1 MKSHYSIEDFD
12 YFLESNATQ
21 EEKEK
26 MQNHLTECE
35 NCRKKY
41 EILRSIGDYLET
53 EEKVDELL
61 TERLV
66 GTLNKNRYTKKRRKK
81 KATGLGILKPAFSV
95 FLIAVFAWLA
105 FSMGMKFDFLRNNPA
120 DQQQDNMTIT
130 QGTEKPD
137 ITQTPPEKKEITLT
151 LYFPNLNADC
161 VVPEERLVEVYNDA
175 QLERII
181 FEELMK
187 GPEESGKTAVIPP
200 GSRLL
205 SVETIDGVCRLNLS
219 SEFVD
224 NNPGGTAF
232 ESVLIN
238 SIVNSLTELSYVE
251 KVQFLIEGE
260 KREVYTHAV
269 FDLPFERNEDFIKSP
284 DDTSE
289 AIEIKI
295 RELGK
300 RTLEALRDRDME
312 WLSSVIH
319 PDKNLRFSPYTYV
332 NIDTDLVFTA
342 EEVKTLLKSDK
353 VYNWGKYDG
362 SGEDIE
368 LTFEEYFS
376 KFVYDKDFLNAEEE
390 AYNRYIARG
399 NTLNNIFEVYPEA
412 KMMEYYFSGFDP
424 KYEGFDWESL
434 KLVFEEKDGIW
445 YLVGIVHDGWTI

>member
-1 MKSHYSIEDFD
+1 
-12 YFLESNATQ
+12 
-21 EEKEK
+21 
-26 MQNHLTECE
+26 
-35 NCRKKY
+35 
-41 EILRSIGDYLET
+41 
-53 EEKVDELL
+53 
-61 TERLV
+61 
-66 GTLNKNRYTKKRRKK
+66 
-81 KATGLGILKPAFSV
+81 
-95 FLIAVFAWLA
+95 
-105 FSMGMKFDFLRNNPA
+105 
-120 DQQQDNMTIT
+120 
-130 QGTEKPD
+130 
-137 ITQTPPEKKEITLT
+137 
-151 LYFPNLNADC
+151 
-161 VVPEERLVEVYNDA
+161 
-175 QLERII
+175 
-181 FEELMK
+181 MK
-187 GPEESGKTAVIPP
+187 GPEESGKTAVIPQ

-224 NNPGGTAF
+224 NNPGGTAS

-284 DDTSE
+284 DNTSE